1 MSWLMNLYPR
11 FHYSLLKKVQ
21 IAGENHTK
29 TVYTLKVLVAILA
42 SPKHRAFTRS
52 YRSNV
57 ESKSS
62 LTVIEQGTLRS
73 SCTNPVAG
81 FQSPGGGGTGEI
93 YVPVDKV
100 PANFSLINLII
111 KKHFKILL
119 L

>member
-1 MSWLMNLYPR
+1 MNLYPR

-62 LTVIEQGTLRS
+62 LTVIEQGALRS
-73 SCTNPVAG
+73 SCTKPVAG
-81 FQSPGGGGTGEI
+81 FQSPGVGGAL
-93 YVPVDKV
+93 V
-100 PANFSLINLII
+100 
-111 KKHFKILL
+111 KKFAEEMLLCCKIHSSILNEKPI
-119 L
+119 

>member
-1 MSWLMNLYPR
+1 MNLYPR

-52 YRSNV
+52 YRSNF

-62 LTVIEQGTLRS
+62 LTVTEQGALRS
-73 SCTNPVAG
+73 SCTKPVAG
-81 FQSPGGGGTGEI
+81 FQSPGGGE
-93 YVPVDKV
+93 
-100 PANFSLINLII
+100 
-111 KKHFKILL
+111 HW
-119 L
+119 